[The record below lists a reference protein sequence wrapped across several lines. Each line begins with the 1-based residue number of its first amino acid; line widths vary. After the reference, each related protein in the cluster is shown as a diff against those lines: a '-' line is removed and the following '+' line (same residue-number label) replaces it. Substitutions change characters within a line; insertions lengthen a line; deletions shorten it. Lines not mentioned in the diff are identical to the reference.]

1 MQREELEKQE
11 DNGMTDLLLCKDK
24 MTELLAAANLTQ
36 QQTQE
41 ADLQEEQRQKERE
54 EERIRK
60 EIEALQLQLAATQK
74 QSEKEKSDTREIQ
87 TPALNSMLTQSTP
100 DSYPPTPWH
109 KDLKYLAR
117 LESLGRKTV

>member
-1 MQREELEKQE
+1 M
-11 DNGMTDLLLCKDK
+11 
-24 MTELLAAANLTQ
+24 
-36 QQTQE
+36 
-41 ADLQEEQRQKERE
+41 
-54 EERIRK
+54 
-60 EIEALQLQLAATQK
+60 QLQLAATQK

-117 LESLGRKTV
+117 LESLARQIEHGQSKGVPELEIVDAVIRSIIPGMGLRSYLERKANLTLPIPQEEYSVPTIKRKVLLNSISN